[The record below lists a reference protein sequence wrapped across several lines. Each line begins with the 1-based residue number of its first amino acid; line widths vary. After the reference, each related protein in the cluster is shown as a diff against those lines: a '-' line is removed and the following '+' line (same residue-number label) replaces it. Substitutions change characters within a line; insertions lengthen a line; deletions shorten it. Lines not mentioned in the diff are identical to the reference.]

1 MMNMTR
7 LTFVR
12 HTESEMNRTREL
24 IGGRSNHTPA
34 TAEGL
39 FRAALLGSHFREAGI
54 RFDAVYSSG
63 AVRAD
68 QTARAIVDAAGYDL
82 PILIDERLQE
92 VSQGGW
98 EGRLRDDVYTDDM
111 IRRHRLN
118 DIDGCLPGAE
128 SVAAAQVRAGAFVRD
143 TEIWHPDERLLVV
156 SHGLLIRSL
165 HGSIHRRS
173 KDQILAAD
181 TPNLSVTDVSVQ
193 GGIILS
199 GPVGKTLID
208 GYN

>member
-1 MMNMTR
+1 MTK

-12 HTESEMNRTREL
+12 HAESEMNRTREF

-39 FRAALLGSHFREAGI
+39 FQAALLGSHFRETGV

-68 QTARAIVDAAGYDL
+68 QTVRAIVEAAGYDVPML
-82 PILIDERLQE
+82 VDERLQE
-92 VSQGGW
+92 VSQGEW
-98 EGRLRDDVYTDDM
+98 EGKLRDDVYTEDM

-128 SVAAAQVRAGAFVRD
+128 SVAAGQVRAGAFVRD
-143 TEIWHPDERLLVV
+143 SEIWHPYQRLLVV

-165 HGSIHRRS
+165 HGAIHRRS
-173 KDQILAAD
+173 KAEILAAD
-181 TPNLSVTDVSVQ
+181 TPNLSVTDISVQ
-193 GGIILS
+193 DGIILS

-208 GYN
+208 EYN